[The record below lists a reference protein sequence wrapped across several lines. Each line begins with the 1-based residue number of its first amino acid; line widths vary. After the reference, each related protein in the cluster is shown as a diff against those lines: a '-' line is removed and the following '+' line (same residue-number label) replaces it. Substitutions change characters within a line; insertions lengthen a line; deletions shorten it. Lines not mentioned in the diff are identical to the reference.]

1 MAMSNTLALLCC
13 YCIALVPVIGCK
25 PSNEEIVSIPGLEG
39 TWHNHATAYQY
50 YNADHKLIRRD
61 TSDAKALGGMVITS
75 TVIHLFRDGG
85 EPMEEPWAY
94 KRHGDTIRFIG
105 GGGEWTILQLT
116 PHLLVT
122 RVEMAYPFADKTDTA
137 RYAFISYNIR

>member
-1 MAMSNTLALLCC
+1 M
-13 YCIALVPVIGCK
+13 
-25 PSNEEIVSIPGLEG
+25 SIPGLEG